1 VDGSYGVRALD
12 ADRNAR
18 LMSITDKATWIIEG
32 VYYRWL
38 RPSFERADMIF
49 VVTSQRRYARLAYPE
64 AIR

>member
-49 VVTSQRRYARLAYPE
+49 VGYVPTSLYATGVS
-64 AIR
+64 